1 MVKTVTK
8 EPQESSQTGTEAAP
22 TRVRRGGRRRGF
34 RMPRPVAAVRGLWEA
49 ATEEQRQRAHRSAAA
64 VMEYWLGRSTK
75 QEAASQLEVP
85 PLRIWQLSQQALSGM
100 VAGLLKQ
107 PKSRKG
113 GLSVDPSEDPK
124 TLRRRIAE
132 LERTIAM
139 QDRLIAVLREM
150 PGCREVQT
158 PEPPLPKG
166 GKGAR
171 KPKKGILPGAQ
182 DEHGRVAEGGSEGS
196 KA

>member
-1 MVKTVTK
+1 MAKITMK
-8 EPQESSQTGTEAAP
+8 EQPESSQAGTEVAP
-22 TRVRRGGRRRGF
+22 TRRRGGRRRGF
-34 RMPRPVAAVRGLWEA
+34 RMPRPVAAVRGLWES

-64 VMEYWLGRSTK
+64 VMEYWLGRATK
-75 QEAASQLEVP
+75 VEAASRLEVP

-113 GLSVDPSEDPK
+113 GVAVDPSEDPK
-124 TLRRRIAE
+124 TLRKRIVD

-158 PEPPLPKG
+158 PEPQPPQE
-166 GKGAR
+166 GKRGR
-171 KPKKGILPGAQ
+171 KAKKGVLPGAQ
-182 DEHGRVAEGGSEGS
+182 GEHRQVADGGSGGS